1 MRKALLL
8 FSVAIFISV
17 TGALAQQP
25 NPGGGDVFNRETEGQ
40 DPGADGPTFSIP
52 GLGPWLFGGQSSKYC
67 GERPRYRGTARPGN
81 IAKGYVTS
89 YTECRSITI
98 CLTVDLDAG
107 GVRHRAGDTVTLD
120 LSYAS
125 KPTMPSNR
133 PALGQPV
140 NVPFL
145 VEGTKLS
152 ATDVLI
158 ARTPFPSEEARQV
171 RSGSVTA
178 PAACHSGEP
187 SPPVWHFPWE
197 QPAGAEPLQ
206 GGAQEIRLQGS
217 ATEDRVTWQNWCEEY
232 KRLLKEIVIDPLD
245 DEFGGRSMLLR
256 ANVQFGFYNPQ
267 FNNAQSLRQQIRTQ
281 RSSAGATVLES
292 PGIIVLISK
301 AGFQYWTGQRQADD
315 QVRFG
320 TFQTRVKNLASELA
334 KQIPAF
340 PQHSRISYFSRPLK
354 INLNDPKL
362 APNETGI
369 RYGGCENFLDEL
381 ESSGLTRKN

>member
-17 TGALAQQP
+17 SGALAQQP

-40 DPGADGPTFSIP
+40 DPGTDGPTFSIP

-67 GERPRYRGTARPGN
+67 GERPRYRGTARPRN

-98 CLTVDLDAG
+98 CLAVDLDAG

-158 ARTPFPSEEARQV
+158 ARTPFPSEARQV
-171 RSGSVTA
+171 RG
-178 PAACHSGEP
+178 
-187 SPPVWHFPWE
+187 
-197 QPAGAEPLQ
+197 
-206 GGAQEIRLQGS
+206 GS
-217 ATEDRVTWQNWCEEY
+217 ATASVGCQPGEPTPAPNPPQQTRAPDPSRCPSSTLAQAASGPLRRPASGGVPKPQDLRRELEKIVADLDLFWQQQFAAHNMRSLYDGAGPSPLLECAEQNCFYAPTIGADGAFLYNSEVVLDLWRRYGRVA
-232 KRLLKEIVIDPLD
+232 VVGAMAH
-245 DEFGGRSMLLR
+245 EFGHKAEFKAKGQFSRDLQRELL
-256 ANVQFGFYNPQ
+256 A
-267 FNNAQSLRQQIRTQ
+267 TQ
-281 RSSAGATVLES
+281 LAGAYIADLHRRGIVTGDRSFGAKDRDVLRV
-292 PGIIVLISK
+292 PRTIGTTIS
-301 AGFQYWTGQRQADD
+301 G
-315 QVRFG
+315 
-320 TFQTRVKNLASELA
+320 
-334 KQIPAF
+334 
-340 PQHSRISYFSRPLK
+340 PLK
-354 INLNDPKL
+354 R
-362 APNETGI
+362 G
-369 RYGGCENFLDEL
+369 
-381 ESSGLTRKN
+381 

>member
-40 DPGADGPTFSIP
+40 DPGTDGPTFSIP

-98 CLTVDLDAG
+98 CLAVDLDAG

-158 ARTPFPSEEARQV
+158 ARTPFPSEARQV
-171 RSGSVTA
+171 RG
-178 PAACHSGEP
+178 
-187 SPPVWHFPWE
+187 
-197 QPAGAEPLQ
+197 
-206 GGAQEIRLQGS
+206 GS
-217 ATEDRVTWQNWCEEY
+217 AT
-232 KRLLKEIVIDPLD
+232 
-245 DEFGGRSMLLR
+245 
-256 ANVQFGFYNPQ
+256 
-267 FNNAQSLRQQIRTQ
+267 
-281 RSSAGATVLES
+281 
-292 PGIIVLISK
+292 
-301 AGFQYWTGQRQADD
+301 
-315 QVRFG
+315 
-320 TFQTRVKNLASELA
+320 ASV
-334 KQIPAF
+334 
-340 PQHSRISYFSRPLK
+340 
-354 INLNDPKL
+354 
-362 APNETGI
+362 
-369 RYGGCENFLDEL
+369 GC
-381 ESSGLTRKN
+381 